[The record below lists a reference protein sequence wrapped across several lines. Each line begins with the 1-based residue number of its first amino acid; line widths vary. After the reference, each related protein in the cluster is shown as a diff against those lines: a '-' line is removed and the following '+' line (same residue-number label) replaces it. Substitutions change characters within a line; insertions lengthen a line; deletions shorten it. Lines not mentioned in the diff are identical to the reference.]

1 MPELRLDS
9 ARIVV
14 DVLAI
19 GAAWLLMD
27 RFVLRPIEQR
37 TTMRRGLV
45 RDGRDCLAPR
55 RERPIRHGSSDV
67 SVAEHASVT

>member
-37 TTMRRGLV
+37 TTMRWGLM
-45 RDGRDCLAPR
+45 
-55 RERPIRHGSSDV
+55 REGIENV
-67 SVAEHASVT
+67 